1 MDLWIF
7 ACFLRDLRGGELHTE
22 MIRGHFSIRTFQP
35 LAESVHLPVR
45 LLFQINGFRRGGTI
59 RQSGKISFL
68 RRDTAP
74 PRSLQVIK
82 TFSHRDLTQPG
93 FLMSAV
99 ETGQVFVGGK
109 KNLLGQILSV
119 ERVADRFQ
127 ADGIDQI
134 LILFQQ
140 IFQIFFL

>member
-1 MDLWIF
+1 M
-7 ACFLRDLRGGELHTE
+7 T
-22 MIRGHFSIRTFQP
+22 Q
-35 LAESVHLPVR
+35 SVYLPVR
-45 LLFQINGFRRGGTI
+45 LLFQINGLRRGGTI

-74 PRSLQVIK
+74 SGGFQVIK

-99 ETGQVFVGGK
+99 ETGQVFVSGK

>member
-1 MDLWIF
+1 
-7 ACFLRDLRGGELHTE
+7 
-22 MIRGHFSIRTFQP
+22 
-35 LAESVHLPVR
+35 
-45 LLFQINGFRRGGTI
+45 
-59 RQSGKISFL
+59 
-68 RRDTAP
+68 
-74 PRSLQVIK
+74 
-82 TFSHRDLTQPG
+82 
-93 FLMSAV
+93 MSAV

-127 ADGIDQI
+127 ADEIDQI